1 MAKKKETERIKGAV
15 VISLYGFDIKA
26 DTLYEVQEK
35 YDASAPDG
43 LQEARTSK
51 LLTFDLIDG
60 VPGAIW
66 DDIKGNWD
74 TGLYEGSRAL
84 REAFPGADL
93 QPLVTKLKEYVV
105 DPYEVEIG
113 QGKISHVPSDEVN
126 SYWDNFIVSIYRG
139 RVFNTANP
147 RDLLELYL
155 AVLHRKLTPKEKES
169 TPDFLGSYYLIV
181 DQEGFISKKAENR
194 EEIMKAMATFYAM
207 RNSDKETL
215 IRLLGFLGL
224 PVSEKTDNNTLTAM
238 FDNWLNDKND
248 KYQNNR
254 LFNETVEILTTEE
267 GKDKLYIFSKLK
279 DLKAKGKVAERRGE
293 VTMDGTFVTTGG
305 LKNATD
311 RIYSD
316 KELYE
321 LFTSLI

>member
-1 MAKKKETERIKGAV
+1 MAEKKTI
-15 VISLYGFDIKA
+15 ISLYGFDIKTN
-26 DTLYEVQEK
+26 TLYEVQEK
-35 YDASAPDG
+35 FDASAPDG
-43 LQEARTSK
+43 FQEARTSK
-51 LLTFDLIDG
+51 LLTFNLKDG

-66 DDIKGNWD
+66 DSVKGNWD
-74 TGLYEGSRAL
+74 TGLYEGSKAL

-93 QPLVTKLKEYVV
+93 KPVITKLTKEIVK
-105 DPYEVEIG
+105 PFELEIG
-113 QGKISHVPSDEVN
+113 VGKLNHVPSNEVN
-126 SYWDNFIVSIYRG
+126 NYWDNFIIPVYRG

-147 RDLLELYL
+147 KDLLELYL
-155 AVLHRKLTPKEKES
+155 AVLHRKLTPKDKES
-169 TPDFLGSYYLIV
+169 TPDFLGSYFLIV
-181 DQEGFISKKAENR
+181 DQEGFVSKKAENR

-207 RNSDKETL
+207 RTSDRETL

-254 LFNETVEILTTEE
+254 LFNETVENLTTEE
-267 GKDKLYIFSKLK
+267 GKDKLFIFSKLK

-293 VTMDGTFVTTGG
+293 ISMDGTFVATGG

-311 RIYSD
+311 KIYDD